1 MYLIEYIWYF
11 SIISFF
17 IHIPRILIEIKSR
30 YCSFKYF
37 SHGEDSYQKS
47 RNLLDNKDKRII
59 SWNYFDMPIEKWEE
73 YLDSTIPQL
82 INLCKTNFYNILGNI
97 RDDQI
102 VSFKNNS
109 DVISYN
115 ICGDVIAILIDKK
128 NQIIKTCFN
137 HEWCSGQFFIQ
148 YGTIILNG
156 DNIKIMS
163 YPKTPFVV
171 EYNFIKMLLNK
182 PHKPISTCFNTN
194 ISNNDIKRIYFQI
207 NISDYVSNIPYKINK
222 RSIILWN
229 ILTILNTVHKKDYNI
244 LIPIPFYNMNNIW
257 NNIGAIFI
265 KWPKSGLTVMELEKT
280 IMDNAY
286 NAIASNIF
294 LRGNV
299 SSLVGKNI
307 RSNVD
312 IVFSSTYIKNPKIIT
327 KSNIVTFSDVADYG
341 IYCLTTTV
349 KDKTDITLT
358 FSTNNFNFERLLIH
372 LKNININYML
382 L

>member
-47 RNLLDNKDKRII
+47 RNLLDNKAKRII

-128 NQIIKTCFN
+128 NQIIKTCF
-137 HEWCSGQFFIQ
+137 
-148 YGTIILNG
+148 
-156 DNIKIMS
+156 
-163 YPKTPFVV
+163 
-171 EYNFIKMLLNK
+171 
-182 PHKPISTCFNTN
+182 
-194 ISNNDIKRIYFQI
+194 
-207 NISDYVSNIPYKINK
+207 
-222 RSIILWN
+222 
-229 ILTILNTVHKKDYNI
+229 
-244 LIPIPFYNMNNIW
+244 
-257 NNIGAIFI
+257 
-265 KWPKSGLTVMELEKT
+265 
-280 IMDNAY
+280 
-286 NAIASNIF
+286 
-294 LRGNV
+294 
-299 SSLVGKNI
+299 
-307 RSNVD
+307 
-312 IVFSSTYIKNPKIIT
+312 
-327 KSNIVTFSDVADYG
+327 
-341 IYCLTTTV
+341 
-349 KDKTDITLT
+349 
-358 FSTNNFNFERLLIH
+358 
-372 LKNININYML
+372 
-382 L
+382 